1 MHIRS
6 LTPSDLDDFLTYLND
21 HLLDN
26 GRDGRPLFQPM
37 PRGQGFPPE
46 KAAGFRNGAQAPLG
60 QPGWRRV
67 WVVENAHGI
76 MGHIDL
82 RSRPEAAAAH
92 RALLGMG
99 VHRDARRGGI
109 GLQLLD
115 TAIAWATRQGLEWI
129 DLEVLSANAPALAL
143 YRKRGFV
150 QTGEIPDLFRIDGE
164 SLAYRYMSLAL
175 QAPQREP
182 V

>member
-1 MHIRS
+1 MHIRCLAAS
-6 LTPSDLDDFLTYLND
+6 ELDAFLRYLNE
-21 HLLDN
+21 HLLGN
-26 GRDGRPLFQPM
+26 GRDGAPLFQPM

-46 KAAGFRNGAQAPLG
+46 KGAAFRNGAAAALG

-67 WVVENAHGI
+67 WVAESDSGI

-82 RSRPEAAAAH
+82 RSRPEPGTAH

-99 VHRDARRGGI
+99 VQREVRRAGVGMA
-109 GLQLLD
+109 LLD
-115 TAIAWATRQGLEWI
+115 AAIAWATEQGLEWI
-129 DLEVLSANAPALAL
+129 DLEVLSANAPAVAL

-150 QTGEIPDLFRIDGE
+150 QTGEIPDMFRIDGE
-164 SLAYRYMSLAL
+164 SLAYTYMSLAL
-175 QAPQREP
+175 LAAPRQP

>member
-6 LTPSDLDDFLTYLND
+6 LSSSDLDVFFAYLND

-26 GRDGRPLFQPM
+26 GREGTPLFQPM

-46 KAAGFRNGAQAPLG
+46 KGASFRSGAEKALHQ
-60 QPGWRRV
+60 QGWRRV
-67 WVVENAHGI
+67 WLAQDARGI

-82 RSRPEAAAAH
+82 RSRPEPAASH

-99 VHRDARRGGI
+99 VHRDARRTGVGMR
-109 GLQLLD
+109 LLD
-115 TAIAWATRQGLEWI
+115 AAIHWAEQQGLEWL
-129 DLEVLSANAPALAL
+129 DLEVLSANAPAVAL

-150 QTGEIPDLFRIDGE
+150 RTGEIPDLFRINGE
-164 SLAYRYMSLAL
+164 SLCYSYMSLAL
-175 QAPQREP
+175 QAPPRGS

>member
-6 LTPSDLDDFLTYLND
+6 LSSTDLDTFFSYLND

-26 GRDGRPLFQPM
+26 GRDGAPLFQPM

-46 KAAGFRNGAQAPLG
+46 KVAAFRSGAQAAFG

-67 WVVENAHGI
+67 WIAESEGGI

-82 RSRPEAAAAH
+82 RSRPEPAAAH

-99 VHRDARRGGI
+99 VHRDVRRGGV
-109 GLQLLD
+109 GMALLD
-115 TAIAWATRQGLEWI
+115 TAIAWAREQRLEWI
-129 DLEVLSANAPALAL
+129 DLEVLSANAPAVGL
-143 YRKRGFV
+143 YLKRGFV
-150 QTGEIPDLFRIDGE
+150 KTGEIPDLFRIDGE
-164 SLAYRYMSLAL
+164 GYAYSYMSFSL
-175 QAPQREP
+175 
-182 V
+182 